1 MPGIDPNVAEARRAV
16 YDKARNALIGQLK
29 AVDPPLTTAE
39 ISRQRLELEEAIRR
53 VERESAGIG
62 APPPAPPQPQHF
74 PAEPPPSAAAPH
86 PHEPALAARVATPPP
101 AAYQELGQGGPQDV
115 FRRAIQQAGIRGGN
129 QEPVAREPV
138 SARAE
143 AARHGATAP
152 DLRRPDDRPMRRDER
167 PVRREQ
173 GHRPPP
179 PPDDRYRAPP
189 PRDDRHRAPPPDD
202 RYQAP
207 PPPSSDLYEP
217 EPRLA
222 PEYDQDW
229 EQAPAPAVA
238 SRGAAPP
245 PPQPDEH
252 DRLAFAKKGRRRGYL
267 DEDDAELLGKPA
279 RRSRLPGIIL
289 VVLII
294 AVVGG
299 LGAWAWKERAVLD
312 DLLASFES
320 NEPPTL
326 SEQPPDAAEPAST
339 KNSDRLLAGGNNAQP
354 EPAAAAAAPDRD
366 VRVVGDEADGKTEM
380 AAAGAADAGTE
391 PLPVSTGD
399 AASAAAP
406 GPQKAIL
413 YEEPVGDSSNG
424 GVTAINAAVTWQYN
438 KDGPNGPEIDA
449 SLEVPERDMTVRF
462 SLHKNSDDT
471 LPASHLIEVTVDT
484 PADFPGKGID
494 EIPRIVFKPSEDAR
508 GQPLVGAAAKV
519 ADGFF
524 WIALSANKNDIAS
537 NLELLRA
544 REWIDLPF
552 VYGNGQRAILTF
564 EKGPQGDKVFA
575 DALAAWGAS

>member
-1 MPGIDPNVAEARRAV
+1 MAEYYTVLKRAIAGIDPNVAEARRAV

-62 APPPAPPQPQHF
+62 APPPVPPQPQHL
-74 PAEPPPSAAAPH
+74 PAEPPPRRAAPQ
-86 PHEPALAARVATPPP
+86 PHEPAMAARSATPAP
-101 AAYQELGQGGPQDV
+101 AAYQESGRAAPQDA
-115 FRRAIQQAGIRGGN
+115 FRRAIQQAGIRGAN
-129 QEPVAREPV
+129 REPVAREPV

-143 AARHGATAP
+143 AARHSATAP
-152 DLRRPDDRPMRRDER
+152 DLRQPDDRAMRQDER
-167 PVRREQ
+167 PARREQ
-173 GHRPPP
+173 GYRAPP

-189 PRDDRHRAPPPDD
+189 PPDD
-202 RYQAP
+202 RYRAP

-222 PEYDQDW
+222 PEYDQEWD
-229 EQAPAPAVA
+229 PAPPATGRA
-238 SRGAAPP
+238 SGPP
-245 PPQPDEH
+245 PPQLDEH
-252 DRLAFAKKGRRRGYL
+252 DRLAFAKKGRRRGYV
-267 DEDDAELLGKPA
+267 EDDGAELLDKPA
-279 RRSRLPGIIL
+279 RRSRLPGLIL
-289 VVLII
+289 LVLII
-294 AVVGG
+294 GVVGG
-299 LGAWAWKERAVLD
+299 LAALGWSQRTMLN

-326 SEQPPDAAEPAST
+326 SEQPSDAAEPAST
-339 KNSDRLLAGGNNAQP
+339 KNSDRLLAGNNAKP
-354 EPAAAAAAPDRD
+354 EPAAKAAP
-366 VRVVGDEADGKTEM
+366 VRVVDEADGNTEM
-380 AAAGAADAGTE
+380 AAASAGDAGAE

-399 AASAAAP
+399 AASSAAP
-406 GPQKAIL
+406 APQKAIL

-438 KDGPNGPEIDA
+438 KDGPNGPEIEA
-449 SLEVPERDMTVRF
+449 ELEVPERKMTVRF

-494 EIPRIVFKPSEDAR
+494 EIPRIVFKPSEEAR

-524 WIALSANKNDIAS
+524 WIALSANQNDIAS
-537 NLELLRA
+537 NLDLLRG

-575 DALAAWGAS
+575 DALAAWGAG